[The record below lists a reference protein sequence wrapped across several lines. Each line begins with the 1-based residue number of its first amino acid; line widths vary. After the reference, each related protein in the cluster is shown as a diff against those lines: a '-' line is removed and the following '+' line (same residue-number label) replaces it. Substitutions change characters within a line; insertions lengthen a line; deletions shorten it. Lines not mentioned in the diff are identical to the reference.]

1 MRVVIFGVG
10 AVGGVVGAALALAG
24 HEVIGVARGRRL
36 AAVREKGLLLRGHQ
50 GEKRVPLDLVEQAA
64 ELTPRDDD
72 MILLATKSQD
82 SAAALGDLR
91 SAGYVSQPVFCMQNG
106 VANEDLALRF
116 FDNVH
121 GINVML
127 PAEYLAS
134 DEAICFGRPNY
145 GVFDIGRY
153 PGGSDAADQA
163 LAEALTG
170 AGIRSFV
177 TDAVME
183 NKFGK
188 LIVNLGNIVEAA
200 LGRGVKA
207 PEITSALRQEA
218 ETVFRAAGVSW
229 QDMGEGDP
237 RRGTLLEIA
246 PIEGI
251 DRAGNSTTQSFLRGA
266 GSVETDYLNGEV
278 ALIARRNGGHAPLNA
293 AITALAARLARGG
306 AAAGGMTPEA
316 LAAELGM

>member
-1 MRVVIFGVG
+1 MRIVIFGVG
-10 AVGGVVGAALALAG
+10 AVGGVIGAALALTG
-24 HEVIGVARGRRL
+24 HEVIGIARGRRL
-36 AAVREKGLLLRGHQ
+36 AAMREKGLLLRGHK
-50 GEKRVPLDLVEQAA
+50 GEKRVPLKLVEQAT

-72 MILLATKSQD
+72 VILLATKSQD

-91 SAGYVSQPVFCMQNG
+91 AAGYVLQPVFCMQNG

-127 PAEYLAS
+127 PAEYIAA

-153 PGGSDAADQA
+153 PGGCDAADKT
-163 LAEALTG
+163 LADALTG
-170 AGIRSFV
+170 AGIRSFA
-177 TDAVME
+177 TATVME
-183 NKFGK
+183 NKYGK
-188 LIVNLGNIVEAA
+188 LIVNLGNIVEAV

-218 ETVFRAAGVSW
+218 ETVFRAAGLSW

-246 PIEGI
+246 PIEGL

-266 GSVETDYLNGEV
+266 GAVETDYLNGEV

-293 AITALAARLARGG
+293 AITSIAARLARGG
-306 AAAGGMTPEA
+306 AAVGAMTPEA
-316 LAAELGM
+316 LAAELGI